1 MFGQVHDEVDPLVE
15 GGSEIAVEVVTAQV
29 ELGNRDEDHVP
40 QAPRCPTTERF
51 IPRPRGEAE
60 ELLLLVDTGLVSLRG
75 HEEPHA
81 VREAC
86 RPHGLSPATSR
97 TNFMCGAPVRAGD
110 DMVAVTFL
118 SSVQDFQEGRI
129 QEVAERL
136 RKDHADWKVEVV
148 PPEGSKPLLAKYKLQ
163 FGPAILVNDR
173 IEFVGIPR
181 YRMLVERVSQVAV
194 GRISPRTAQ
203 PPPAAAPTAAAK
215 PAAPPRPTPPPG

>member
-1 MFGQVHDEVDPLVE
+1 GQRVD
-15 GGSEIAVEVVTAQV
+15 GAFEIAVEVVALQV
-29 ELGNRDEDHVP
+29 GVGHRDENHVS
-40 QAPRCPTTERF
+40 QARRRATAERF
-51 IPRPRGEAE
+51 SPRARAEAE
-60 ELLLLVDTGLVSLRG
+60 ELLLLVDAGLVSLRG

-81 VREAC
+81 VREEC
-86 RPHGLSPATSR
+86 RPHGLSPATLR
-97 TNFMCGAPVRAGD
+97 TTSMSGAPVRAGD

-148 PPEGSKPLLAKYKLQ
+148 PPEGSKPLLTKYKLQ

-181 YRMLVERVSQVAV
+181 YRMLVERVSQVAA
-194 GRISPRTAQ
+194 GGISRRTAQ
-203 PPPAAAPTAAAK
+203 PAPAAAAAAAAQPAAAPRP
-215 PAAPPRPTPPPG
+215 PAP